1 MQAHSPWRIIGV
13 VVGLVLFVLGVFQPF
28 GIGKLQGIDKLIS
41 LGLSGLGSFCGVV
54 ILLILFPC
62 LFPRYYTPTRWTV
75 GKHVLNQLAI
85 LLMIGLCTWAFQL
98 GWFVVREGYMPAYWF
113 ELLGKLVIAV
123 CMVSPIPLAMTEVML
138 RNQHLQT
145 YMQEVE
151 EMNRRLTA
159 SREGTDMSP
168 APADSAGTSLASVS
182 NTDPSCVSLE
192 KKSLDDPL
200 LVDGTL
206 FPAATP
212 VLLSGSTKDSL
223 SLLPADLLYLEAFGN
238 YVKIHYET
246 SGQVRQKLLR
256 ATIKQME
263 EALATCPSILRC
275 HRAFLVNL
283 DQVVRLQ
290 GNAGGYHLFFRQT
303 EEQVPVSRAY
313 TAMVRE
319 KIVIRPKSQG

>member
-1 MQAHSPWRIIGV
+1 MQANHPWRIIGA

-28 GIGKLQGIDKLIS
+28 GIGKLQGIDKIIS
-41 LGLSGLGSFCGVV
+41 LGLSGLGSFCGVA
-54 ILLILFPC
+54 ILVILFPR
-62 LFPRYYTPTRWTV
+62 LFPRYYAPARWTV

-123 CMVSPIPLAMTEVML
+123 GMVSPIPLAMTEVML

-168 APADSAGTSLASVS
+168 VPADSAGTSPAFVS
-182 NTDPSCVSLE
+182 NHDPSSVSLE
-192 KKSLDDPL
+192 KKSSDDPL
-200 LVDGTL
+200 PVDGT

-223 SLLPADLLYLEAFGN
+223 SLFPADLLYLEAFGN

-290 GNAGGYHLFFRQT
+290 GNAAGYHLFFRQT

-313 TAMVRE
+313 TATVRE
-319 KIVIRPKSQG
+319 KIVIRPKTQG